1 MRVFT
6 FTLLFIIKLFSH
18 TLYTHNNMLSWLQCC
33 SLFLWFR
40 CVVTQGFALFPWP
53 SRLWVMRVCINILS
67 AYSLLH
73 NHIQY
78 FFIFPGSA
86 IAHARL
92 PCVLMCSGI
101 VIAVPPPHG
110 FPSVCVGTSCACA
123 PENSPALFTTQCV
136 FYNRLL
142 NNADNSNCHPVQP
155 MPPLH
160 HPPPLG
166 IH

>member
-101 VIAVPPPHG
+101 VIAVPPPW
-110 FPSVCVGTSCACA
+110 FPFGVRGYIMRMCT
-123 PENSPALFTTQCV
+123 
-136 FYNRLL
+136 RK
-142 NNADNSNCHPVQP
+142 QP
-155 MPPLH
+155 RI
-160 HPPPLG
+160 
-166 IH
+166 IHYTVRVL